1 MIDRWRRDY
10 KHHRIHSSLDY
21 QTHAAYA
28 AGRVLP
34 ASPQP
39 PEHNQIT
46 SPESITQ
53 PRMNTAGGG
62 VTTTWR
68 RRVSCDYSLLVDLI
82 LSINTLC
89 NAAAKIG
96 CVASYKISSRLVAAF
111 MIIELQSR
119 F

>member
-1 MIDRWRRDY
+1 MLFIAKGSPWENGFVESFNGTFHVALLSREIFLNFEEPCWVIGRWRPDN

-39 PEHNQIT
+39 PEHDQIT

-53 PRMNTAGGG
+53 PRINTAGGWAS
-62 VTTTWR
+62 TTWR
-68 RRVSCDYSLLVDLI
+68 RRVSY
-82 LSINTLC
+82 
-89 NAAAKIG
+89 
-96 CVASYKISSRLVAAF
+96 
-111 MIIELQSR
+111 
-119 F
+119 